1 MVQNK
6 PKNCVVIDSKL
17 FCESNPMTP
26 KELSGVLIGIPAAII
41 FWGVMGFCVAKIV
54 SKVFDITDMDNPLL
68 MIAGLLVPP
77 MIVGLI
83 VLLLS

>member
-1 MVQNK
+1 MDLDEMWNEEDDEDFSFDDE
-6 PKNCVVIDSKL
+6 NESID
-17 FCESNPMTP
+17 E
-26 KELSGVLIGIPAAII
+26 
-41 FWGVMGFCVAKIV
+41 IV